1 MKLDRSSHRRCF
13 LRKGVLRNFAKFTG
27 KHLFRRLF
35 FNKVAVLR
43 LQLFIKKETLTQVFS
58 SEFCQ
63 ISPFSQNTSKRLL
76 LVRASFFFLPLRL
89 NEKNKVSYKV
99 LLFEPL
105 SSLYALTKIKIN
117 FIYIAL
123 AKKC

>member
-1 MKLDRSSHRRCF
+1 MLLPGEFKKFYRSSRPHVFCT
-13 LRKGVLRNFAKFTG
+13 KGVLRNFAKFTG
-27 KHLFRRLF
+27 KHLCQRLF

-89 NEKNKVSYKV
+89 LMKKIK
-99 LLFEPL
+99 F
-105 SSLYALTKIKIN
+105 LTKCYSLN
-117 FIYIAL
+117 HYNL
-123 AKKC
+123 SMLERR